1 MVGIEIDGHRFHST
15 QAACRYDRQRDR
27 MLRRRGWQIERFTTE
42 DVRRTPNSMV
52 QHVRALL
59 ARAAEQRS
67 LAS

>member
-1 MVGIEIDGHRFHST
+1 MF
-15 QAACRYDRQRDR
+15 
-27 MLRRRGWQIERFTTE
+27 ERFTTE

-59 ARAAEQRS
+59 ARAAEQRP